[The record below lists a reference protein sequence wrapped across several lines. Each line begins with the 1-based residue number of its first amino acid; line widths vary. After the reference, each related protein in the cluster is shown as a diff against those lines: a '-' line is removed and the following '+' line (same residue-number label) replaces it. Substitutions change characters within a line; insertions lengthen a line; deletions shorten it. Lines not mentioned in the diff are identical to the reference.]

1 MTERQMTCIIC
12 PMGCSINVKMEGE
25 EILEISGNTCKRG
38 AAYAESEMRHP
49 ERTVTTTMRCEDGQ
63 ILSVKT
69 DRPIPKSKVMDC
81 MDRINRHRAAVPVAI
96 GDILLRDVFGS
107 NVVATENKPSL
118 RQNSK
123 FLGKN

>member
-49 ERTVTTTMRCEDGQ
+49 
-63 ILSVKT
+63 VKT

-81 MDRINRHRAAVPVAI
+81 MDRINRHRATVPVAI

-123 FLGKN
+123 FLEKN

>member
-12 PMGCSINVKMEGE
+12 PMGCSLTVKMEGE

-38 AAYAESEMRHP
+38 AAYAEAETRHP
-49 ERTVTTTMRCEDGQ
+49 ERTVTTTMRCQDGQ

-69 DRPIPKSKVMDC
+69 DRPIPKSKIMEC
-81 MDRINRHRAAVPVAI
+81 MDRINRHRAEVPVAI

-118 RQNSK
+118 
-123 FLGKN
+123 G

>member
-12 PMGCSINVKMEGE
+12 PMGCSITVKMEGE

-38 AAYAESEMRHP
+38 AAYAEAETRHP
-49 ERTVTTTMRCEDGQ
+49 ERTVTTTMRCQDGQ

-69 DRPIPKSKVMDC
+69 DRPIPKSKIMEC

-118 RQNSK
+118 
-123 FLGKN
+123 GWIP